1 MNPVRVR
8 FAPSPTGYL
17 HIGGARTAIFN
28 WLYARHHGGTFILR
42 IEDTDAARSTPELVQ
57 SIVDGMQWL
66 GLDADEGPTYQS
78 EALERHQ
85 QDAERLLASGQA
97 YRDFADAEEVQKIRQ
112 QIQQAGR
119 GAYRGLGRDLP
130 LADSQQ
136 RADAG
141 EPFAVRFKVPPGKI
155 EWNDLVHRQT
165 TFETDTIED
174 FVILRSNGTPTYN
187 LSVVSDDIEMK
198 MTHVVR
204 GDDHISNTPKQIMIY
219 EALGATVPTF
229 AHLPLI
235 LGEDKKR
242 LSKRHGAVS
251 VLEYRDQG
259 YLPQSVFN
267 FLSLLGWSP
276 EDEQEKMNRETLI
289 ERFDLSRVGR
299 SGAIFDLKK
308 LDWLNGEYLAEMQP
322 EELVPLVRPSLEA
335 EGLWRDSFDGDERD
349 LLHQVLTMLQGRTR
363 RIGDFA
369 QFGRPYLD
377 PSNDFPYDP
386 KFEKKHLKGDGLAD
400 NIQALTDRF
409 RAAERWDEESLEG
422 ALRGLAEERGISAGK
437 LIHPTRLALTGMGV
451 GPGIFDVILAV
462 GRDRSLA
469 RMDRMVRYLAERP
482 AS

>member
-57 SIVDGMQWL
+57 SIIDGMQWL

-119 GAYRGLGRDLP
+119 GAYRGLGRDLS
-130 LADSQQ
+130 LANSQQ

-141 EPFAVRFKVPPGKI
+141 ESFAVRFKVPPGKI

-204 GDDHISNTPKQIMIY
+204 GDDHISNTP
-219 EALGATVPTF
+219 
-229 AHLPLI
+229 
-235 LGEDKKR
+235 
-242 LSKRHGAVS
+242 
-251 VLEYRDQG
+251 
-259 YLPQSVFN
+259 
-267 FLSLLGWSP
+267 
-276 EDEQEKMNRETLI
+276 
-289 ERFDLSRVGR
+289 
-299 SGAIFDLKK
+299 
-308 LDWLNGEYLAEMQP
+308 
-322 EELVPLVRPSLEA
+322 
-335 EGLWRDSFDGDERD
+335 
-349 LLHQVLTMLQGRTR
+349 
-363 RIGDFA
+363 
-369 QFGRPYLD
+369 
-377 PSNDFPYDP
+377 
-386 KFEKKHLKGDGLAD
+386 
-400 NIQALTDRF
+400 
-409 RAAERWDEESLEG
+409 
-422 ALRGLAEERGISAGK
+422 
-437 LIHPTRLALTGMGV
+437 
-451 GPGIFDVILAV
+451 
-462 GRDRSLA
+462 
-469 RMDRMVRYLAERP
+469 
-482 AS
+482 